1 MTMQHVRPFH
11 LAARFR
17 FPLIT
22 ALLLT
27 VGVEIVQSG
36 DAITVLPE
44 SEPAYR
50 VPVELVWQRDHLF
63 VANSRTGTVS
73 CLDPD
78 AGKVIAEWAVA
89 ESLSGMA
96 EWRDGLLL
104 LDDSQHRLIWTTRHP
119 DHGNLESALSIEV
132 PQYPVDVA
140 VSADESTVAV
150 SSLWSRQLTLLKGQ
164 PDGLRIEHVIDLP
177 FAPRSLMFLPNGTLV
192 VADAFGGHL
201 ALVDTATG
209 KRLEQHYVY
218 GHNIRGLGLNRR
230 DHTLLVACQSLD
242 PGAFTSYERIFWGVV
257 MQNGLYSLPLTPLL
271 SKAEDTVNS
280 KDTVKSDDPGNS
292 IVEEPKYDGPS
303 YVSQQRYPLGTPSI
317 GSGDPGAIAVTENDT
332 TLVLI
337 SGVNQVAFRTAS
349 HLPFER
355 LRTGRRPE
363 SICLDKVQKR
373 AFIANRFEDSIT
385 VVSLASE
392 SPSIESTIP
401 LGTTRELSAVEQ
413 GEQAFFD
420 ATVSLDG
427 WFSCHSC
434 HTDGH
439 TNGQRADTFGV
450 EDRGAPKK
458 VVSLLGTGSTGPW
471 AWNGSKS
478 RLEEQIRTSLIIS
491 MQTQTPSEQLPIE
504 PLAAYLQ
511 SLPPAPSIR
520 EARRVPVAES
530 VLKLAAQDFDST
542 GCRSCHA
549 GKAFTSEGTFDV
561 GIHDEMGETI
571 FNPPSLRGVS
581 QRAPYFHDGRAMSL
595 EDVLKSSHHDAASP
609 LTEEQIQRLTQLLE
623 TL

>member
-1 MTMQHVRPFH
+1 MTSRQVRRFP

-17 FPLIT
+17 FPLIA

-27 VGVEIVQSG
+27 VGGESVQSG
-36 DAITVLPE
+36 DAIPVLPE

-50 VPVELVWQRDHLF
+50 VPVDLVWQRNHLF

-96 EWRDGLLL
+96 GWREGLLL
-104 LDDSQHRLIWTTRHP
+104 LDDRQHRLIWTTRRP
-119 DHGNLESALSIEV
+119 DSGHLESVLSIEV
-132 PQYPVDVA
+132 PRYPVDVA

-164 PDGLRIEHVIDLP
+164 QDGLRIAHVIDLP
-177 FAPRSLMFLPNGTLV
+177 FAPRSLMFLPNGSLL

-201 ALVDTATG
+201 AIVDSVTG
-209 KRLEQHYVY
+209 ERLEQHHVY
-218 GHNIRGLGLNRR
+218 GHNIRGLGLNGR

-257 MQNGLYSLPLTPLL
+257 MQNGLYSLPLTQLL
-271 SKAEDTVNS
+271 SEADVTVNS
-280 KDTVKSDDPGNS
+280 ELTVNSEVTVNS
-292 IVEEPKYDGPS
+292 IAQEPKYDGPS

-317 GSGDPGAIAVTENDT
+317 GSGDPGAIAVTKNDT

-355 LRTGRRPE
+355 LKTGRRPE
-363 SICLDKVQKR
+363 SICLDAAEKR

-401 LGTTRELSAVEQ
+401 LGITRELSPVEQ

-439 TNGQRADTFGV
+439 TNGQRADTFGD

-458 VVSLLGTGSTGPW
+458 VVSLLGAGSTGPW

-491 MQTQTPSEQLPIE
+491 MQTQTPSAQLPTE
-504 PLAAYLQ
+504 PLAAYLR
-511 SLPPAPSIR
+511 SLAPAPSIQ

-530 VLKLAAQDFDST
+530 ILKLAAQDFDST
-542 GCRSCHA
+542 GCRNCHA
-549 GKAFTSEGTFDV
+549 GEAFTSEETFDV
-561 GIHDEMGETI
+561 GIHDEMGEMI

-581 QRAPYFHDGRAMSL
+581 QRAPYFHDGRAISL
-595 EDVLKSSHHDAASP
+595 EDVLKSSHHDSANP